1 MSSKDESPAV
11 SIAVKGASY
20 TVLPERLPRIPAEQ
34 MSDAQRKVAADLA
47 ATRGSL
53 RGPFRATMRC
63 PELMDHMQKLGAH
76 IRYKCGLDVKINRLA
91 SLMVARHWTNQY
103 EWAASVPFA
112 RELGISPE
120 IIDAIREGRRPQGMS
135 GDQEVLYEFVTE
147 LLANKSVSD
156 QTYGMAV
163 DLFGEQGVVELLS
176 VVGYYSM
183 NAIIMNVSRTPV
195 PDGEPLPLASMPR
208 LLRSNN

>member
-1 MSSKDESPAV
+1 MSSNDQSPSV
-11 SIAVKGASY
+11 SIAVNGASY
-20 TVLPERLPRIPAEQ
+20 TILPERLPRIPEEQ
-34 MSDAQRKVAADLA
+34 MSDQQRKVTADLA

-103 EWAASVPFA
+103 EWAASVPYA
-112 RELGISPE
+112 HELEISPD
-120 IIDAIREGRRPQGMS
+120 IIDAIRDGRRPRAMS
-135 GDQEVLYEFVTE
+135 DDQEVLYEFVTE
-147 LLANKSVSD
+147 LLANKSVCD

-163 DLFGEQGVVELLS
+163 NLFGEQGVVELLS

-183 NAIIMNVSRTPV
+183 NAIIMNVSRTPA
-195 PDGEPLPLASMPR
+195 PDGDPLPLAAMPR
-208 LLRSNN
+208 MLRSNK